1 MRECTAII
9 YTLTEYEFLILGS
22 KHPLVLFTDLKPII
36 FIFPRKTNPDH
47 RVHRFQVNLMKLS
60 NLHIVCTAGKNL
72 ALPDTLSRNTPPEL
86 SKRKTI
92 VELSQNIKFFL
103 AKDEISPRLHC
114 NYAVKTD
121 IDQSQIINLQH
132 FSEYLDCPNNHFLL
146 GKSTFEPIPYTSCI
160 KNNTHQKS
168 INQKSYKTDLFPL
181 IEKENLTDNIN
192 LSGPPNNDS
201 KYSINHVF
209 NLHDPLDT
217 IPLSKTEIE
226 IIFLPLTEK
235 ITVKLLQKHQNLH
248 PVIRKIRSWH
258 KNKTKPIKADI
269 AILGNKTLLRYFRKF
284 NNTSINEKTDIL
296 EYQTSD
302 LKVPCL
308 PSSMMLIAFHTS
320 HSLHTKGNSG
330 SEKTYSNFLQDF
342 LLSRF
347 G

>member
-1 MRECTAII
+1 
-9 YTLTEYEFLILGS
+9 
-22 KHPLVLFTDLKPII
+22 
-36 FIFPRKTNPDH
+36 
-47 RVHRFQVNLMKLS
+47 MKLS

-217 IPLSKTEIE
+217 IPLSKIEIE

-248 PVIRKIRSWH
+248 PVIRKIKSWH
-258 KNKTKPIKADI
+258 KNKTKPTKADI

-284 NNTSINEKTDIL
+284 NNTSMNEKTDIL

-320 HSLHTKGNSG
+320 HSLHTKENSG
-330 SEKTYSNFLQDF
+330 SEKTYSNYLQDF